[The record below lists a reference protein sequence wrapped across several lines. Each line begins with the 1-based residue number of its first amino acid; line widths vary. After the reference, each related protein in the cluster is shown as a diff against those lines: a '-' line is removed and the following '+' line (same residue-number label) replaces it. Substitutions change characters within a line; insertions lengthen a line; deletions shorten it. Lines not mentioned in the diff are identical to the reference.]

1 MTVTRFPYGPDDGA
15 PAAPDRSRSTIELMP
30 AFIDLAARIAKT
42 EFVPTGLRN
51 RPEAVLAALMSGAE
65 RGLGPMESLRSI
77 NVIEGKPSLSAEA
90 MRALVLAAGHDIEI
104 LESTSTRATVV
115 GRRAGSDAT
124 SPPFTWTIEDARR
137 AKLAQRGPWQ
147 SYPKAML
154 LARASTDLCRAVF
167 PDVIAGLASIE
178 EASDLVAVA
187 APTTMRRARRSTAP
201 VDPPAA
207 PTDAPS
213 GQSAVGKALT
223 DAGMIETPRT
233 IKERAL
239 TGDLTDAELADERD
253 AVARAT
259 AGDGSLGGIPGSD
272 RPSWG
277 GDAPPAP
284 AGDPPLTDAPDA
296 SLARRIHAEIG
307 KAFPD
312 ADAATQARYRHAL
325 VAVIT
330 RKRGPVASSSLLTLE
345 EQLAL
350 SDALAKIMAGTWT
363 VTDEPDDA
371 VMLRAGRWHY
381 VVTWDPLTVEA
392 VTGTSS
398 GDGAGTTTDSLALSL
413 DVDET

>member
-1 MTVTRFPYGPDDGA
+1 MTVTRFPYVPHVA
-15 PAAPDRSRSTIELMP
+15 PAPVDRARSAIELLP
-30 AFIDLAARIAKT
+30 TFIDLAERIAAT
-42 EFVPTGLRN
+42 EFVPTALRN
-51 RPEAVLAALMSGAE
+51 RPEAILAALMSGAE
-65 RGLGPMESLRSI
+65 RGLGPMESLRSV

-90 MRALVLAAGHDIEI
+90 MRALVLAAGHEI
-104 LESTSTRATVV
+104 TITENTATKATVV
-115 GRRAGSDAT
+115 GRRAGSERT
-124 SPPFTWTIEDARR
+124 SPPFTWTIERARR
-137 AKLAQRGPWQ
+137 ARLANRGPWQ
-147 SYPKAML
+147 TYPEAML

-167 PDVIAGLASIE
+167 PDVIAGLASTE
-178 EASDLVAVA
+178 EVIDLSSPDDVA
-187 APTTMRRARRSTAP
+187 TTTKRARRSTAP
-201 VDPPAA
+201 ANPA
-207 PTDAPS
+207 P
-213 GQSAVGKALT
+213 ALT
-223 DAGMIETPRT
+223 APPSPVSAPIETTAP
-233 IKERAL
+233 E
-239 TGDLTDAELADERD
+239 DLT
-253 AVARAT
+253 
-259 AGDGSLGGIPGSD
+259 GDGSLGGIPGSD
-272 RPSWG
+272 RPSW

-381 VVTWDPLTVEA
+381 AVTWDPLTVEA
-392 VTGTSS
+392 VAGGSSS
-398 GDGAGTTTDSLALSL
+398 GDDAGTTTNSLALSL
-413 DVDET
+413 DDDGDEPTQREDRV